1 MDKLS
6 TTDKSTNEDKIAA
19 FIQVL
24 QCAHDEAQFYLESSA
39 WDAETAVMLWLD
51 NHNESTSYSA
61 PSYRELNYYD
71 NTHSRSSHLSGKRW
85 RSREVVIEGLDAE
98 WSAYVSDRTGQIYF
112 VHKLTG
118 YQQQSVPPGFADLPL
133 IVSNRG
139 AQDEVAS
146 DSTGHQA
153 DIDEDEGGRGR
164 DQDDMD
170 MLTASA
176 GDVIVEAE
184 AVLINVHSV
193 RGHRDRVESD
203 QKGMD
208 EEAGPSI

>member
-6 TTDKSTNEDKIAA
+6 TTDKSTNGDKIAA

-51 NHNESTSYSA
+51 NHNESTSYSV
-61 PSYRELNYYD
+61 PTYREHNYYD
-71 NTHSRSSHLSGKRW
+71 SIQVRMPHLSGKRW
-85 RSREVVIEGLDAE
+85 RSREVIIEGLDSE
-98 WSAYVSDRTGQIYF
+98 WAAYVSDRTGQVYF

-118 YQQQSVPPGFADLPL
+118 YQQQSVPPGFADLPMT
-133 IVSNRG
+133 VSRSREEG
-139 AQDEVAS
+139 S
-146 DSTGHQA
+146 DSTRNQA
-153 DIDEDEGGRGR
+153 DIDEDEGRER
-164 DQDDMD
+164 DQEDE

-176 GDVIVEAE
+176 GDVVIEAE
-184 AVLINVHSV
+184 AVLINVNPV
-193 RGHRDRVESD
+193 PDGDVESD

-208 EEAGPSI
+208 EEPNYIT